1 MKAPR
6 EQCPG
11 VAWEQKGR
19 SCRGS
24 EDGEGEIRQTAESWV
39 IQGYL
44 GLCVDCGFYSE
55 RDGKPVE
62 NFEHSLTLS
71 DLSFTMITRALDFR
85 IDFWG

>member
-1 MKAPR
+1 MDVWGRTLLGRESDSVKAPR

-44 GLCVDCGFYSE
+44 GLCVDCGF
-55 RDGKPVE
+55 
-62 NFEHSLTLS
+62 LL
-71 DLSFTMITRALDFR
+71 
-85 IDFWG
+85 